1 MDETESRAEQFEE
14 LIRLGL
20 NLVSRMYR
28 TRFLFQPTKRLQ
40 EHSREWG
47 LVGPLAWR
55 KGGNIKEIARER
67 IEILFNH
74 AQRAFPS
81 NRGLANRYVELARRV
96 GMKAGVRLTREQKLR
111 VCKGCGGFL
120 VPGVNCRVRTRSE
133 YGTTVLITC
142 LDCGTKKRYP
152 TVRERLSKKTG

>member
-1 MDETESRAEQFEE
+1 VEQFGEP
-14 LIRLGL
+14 IRLGP
-20 NLVSRMYR
+20 NSMSKECR

-40 EHSREWG
+40 EHPREWS
-47 LVGPLAWR
+47 LVGSLAWR

-74 AQRAFPS
+74 AQSAFPS
-81 NRGLANRYVELARRV
+81 NRTLANRYVELARRV

-111 VCKGCGGFL
+111 ICKGCGGFL